1 MLTSYASPPT
11 LLSNGRPSPT
21 IVSPRLMVADA
32 FSENIVPP
40 VKILEAPGSG
50 ALDKT
55 AWECMKSSLF

>member
-11 LLSNGRPSPT
+11 HLSNGRPSLA

-32 FSENIVPP
+32 FSENIVAP
-40 VKILEAPGSG
+40 VRILEAPGSG

-55 AWECMKSSLF
+55 AWECMAPSLF